1 MSIPAAQPVVL
12 ALLRDAHPGVTIH
25 SQLDPDA
32 LAKLPYVHVR
42 FGEKQIRHPRLRLA
56 TPVTVYSLVEG
67 DEAMADDLAG
77 ALYLTLKDAV
87 DRQIVVPG
95 SGHITELVV
104 RAWPNDSPI
113 PGQPSGVLRREAV
126 YFLGIRPASVT
137 P

>member
-1 MSIPAAQPVVL
+1 VSIPAAQPVVL
-12 ALLRDAHPGVTIH
+12 TLLRDAHPDVTIH

-42 FGEKQIRHPRLRLA
+42 FGEKQILHRRLRVS
-56 TPVTVYSLVEG
+56 TPITVYSMVEG
-67 DEAMADDLAG
+67 DEAAADELAG

-87 DRQIVVPG
+87 DRQVVVPA
-95 SGHITELVV
+95 GHITELVV

-126 YFLGIRPASVT
+126 YYVGIRPASVT

>member
-12 ALLRDAHPGVTIH
+12 GLLRPAHPGVTIH

-32 LAKLPYVHVR
+32 LAKLPYAHIR
-42 FGEKQIRHPRLRLA
+42 FGENQIRHPRLKLA
-56 TPVTVYSLVEG
+56 TPITVYSMVEG
-67 DEAMADDLAG
+67 DEAEADELAG

-87 DRQIVVPG
+87 DRQTVVPAA
-95 SGHITELVV
+95 GHITGLAV

-126 YFLGIRPASVT
+126 YYLGIRPASVT